1 MGRGR
6 AFLPWILAGT
16 FGAAADGASAQEIAV
31 MEERPAEKP
40 AIGRLAL
47 SAKVGSTG
55 PAADLTWGWSRELHG
70 RFSISYEPQLDRKD
84 DNPIRATG
92 SLLLDWHPSGGSF
105 RLSGGLAYLR
115 REFQDGSPY
124 GPTVGSNELA
134 PYFGIGWGNPF
145 RAGSRW
151 KFVVDLGAFHGG
163 GIVYSS
169 GSDSSRASTS
179 SASESSNL
187 RVTASWSPVIA
198 SGVSFRF

>member
-1 MGRGR
+1 MRDR
-6 AFLPWILAGT
+6 ALLPWILAGA
-16 FGAAADGASAQEIAV
+16 FGAAAGGAAAQEIGEVEKA
-31 MEERPAEKP
+31 PAAKP

-70 RFSISYEPQLDRKD
+70 RVSVSYEPQLERKD

-92 SLLLDWHPSGGSF
+92 SLLLDWHPNGGSF
-105 RLSGGLAYLR
+105 RLSGGLSYLR
-115 REFQDGSPY
+115 REFQDDSPHALSVA
-124 GPTVGSNELA
+124 TNELR

-151 KFVVDLGAFHGG
+151 KFVVDLGAFGGG

-187 RVTASWSPVIA
+187 RVTASWSPVV
-198 SGVSFRF
+198 STGVSFRF